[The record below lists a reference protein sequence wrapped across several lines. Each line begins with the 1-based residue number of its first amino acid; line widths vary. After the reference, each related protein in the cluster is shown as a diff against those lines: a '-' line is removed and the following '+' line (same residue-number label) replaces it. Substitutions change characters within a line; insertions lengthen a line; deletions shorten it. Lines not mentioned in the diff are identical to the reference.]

1 MANGFEVLSSMEY
14 PGRLIIIGTSLAGD
28 DVICYAITGRSAAS
42 QSRRI
47 VKEKRNLYVR
57 PVDERV
63 LQSGNP
69 DLLVYPALMVGRG
82 KAIAV
87 SNGKQ
92 TEDITAQFKKGASP
106 IAVLANALAK
116 WDYEPDAPTYTPR
129 ISGCL
134 TTCAAISI
142 VKRGIDGVTQ
152 RAYYE
157 VPKQNGIGKFI
168 ATYSG
173 QNAEPLTSFTGEP
186 IDIQIPYATARE
198 ACTAL
203 YKALGPSSGKN
214 DLRVAAAAVYR
225 SSDGKITFAVKN
237 RNK

>member
-1 MANGFEVLSSMEY
+1 MASGFEVLSAMEY
-14 PGRLIIIGTSLAGD
+14 PGRLIIIGRSPAGD
-28 DVICYAITGRSAAS
+28 DVVCYAVTGRSPSS

-47 VKEKRNLYVR
+47 VKEKRNLYVQ
-57 PVDERV
+57 PVDEKV

-92 TEDITAQFKKGASP
+92 TEDIAAQFKKGASP
-106 IAVLANALAK
+106 IAVLAHALSK
-116 WDYEPDAPTYTPR
+116 WEYEPDAPNYTPR
-129 ISGCL
+129 ISGCV
-134 TTCAAISI
+134 TSCAAISI
-142 VKRGIDGVTQ
+142 IKRGIDGSVQ

-157 VPKQNGIGKFI
+157 VPTQNGIGRLI
-168 ATYSG
+168 ATYAG
-173 QNAEPLTSFTGEP
+173 PNADTLPSFTGNP

-203 YKALGPSSGKN
+203 YKALGPASGKN

-225 SSDGKITFAVKN
+225 SSDGKIKFAVKN